1 MIDTLKEVFYFY
13 AASYFKFFAQ
23 IKLSRWKP
31 RIVVVTGSS
40 GKTTLLHF
48 VESQL
53 KSEAVFSHH
62 ANSAIGVPFDILGL
76 HRKTLKPIEWISLVF
91 SAPFKAFSTIPNKN
105 IYVAEADCDRPG
117 EGKFLAEFLKP
128 EVTLWVSL
136 SRTHSVNY
144 DSLVSEKKYENVE
157 DAISYE
163 YGYFL
168 ENTFGQA
175 IINGD
180 NQYIFKQTDRS
191 KAKIVA
197 LSEKYL
203 LNKFTLLKDKTEFII
218 RNENFSFNALL
229 PKEIF
234 YDISMVKSLCEYFK
248 IDFDPTFSQ
257 LELPT
262 GRTSV
267 YKGVK
272 NTTLVDSSYNANL
285 SSMEVILNMFEI
297 MNTENKWVVL
307 GDMKELGK
315 EEKEEHEKLAEILST
330 MKLERVLLLGPAIT
344 KYTAPKL
351 KEMWIK
357 QEKVISFDTHAEVLK
372 YLKENITGGE
382 TILFKA
388 SQSLV
393 FDGFIQNLLENPDE
407 IKKLPRR
414 ETFWNEYRAARGL

>member
-1 MIDTLKEVFYFY
+1 MIDKLKEVFYFY
-13 AASYFKFFAQ
+13 VASYFKFFAQ

-53 KSEAVFSHH
+53 KSHAVFSHH

-76 HRKTLKPIEWISLVF
+76 HRKTLKPIEWISLVM
-91 SAPFKAFSTIPNKN
+91 SAPFKAFSTIPGRN

-117 EGKFLAEFLKP
+117 EGKFLADFLKP
-128 EVTLWVSL
+128 EITLWVSL
-136 SRTHSVNY
+136 SRTHTVNY
-144 DSLVSEKKYENVE
+144 DALVSEKKYENVE
-157 DAISYE
+157 DAIAYE

-234 YDISMVKSLCEYFK
+234 YDISMVQSLCEYLK

-272 NTTLVDSSYNANL
+272 NTSLIDSSYNANL

-297 MNTENKWVVL
+297 INAENKWVVL

-351 KEMWIK
+351 REMWIK
-357 QEKVISFDTHAEVLK
+357 QEKVISFDTHAELLK

-393 FDGFIQNLLENPDE
+393 FDGFIQNILENPDDV
-407 IKKLPRR
+407 KKLPRR
-414 ETFWNEYRAARGL
+414 ETFWNEYRATRGL